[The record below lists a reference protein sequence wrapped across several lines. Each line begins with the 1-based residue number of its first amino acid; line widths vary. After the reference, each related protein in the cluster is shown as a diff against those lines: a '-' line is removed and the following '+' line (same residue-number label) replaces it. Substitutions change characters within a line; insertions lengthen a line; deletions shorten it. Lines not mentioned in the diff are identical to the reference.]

1 MDIQFNKE
9 YHVLLFTFCL
19 CSQCSHM
26 GFITSIV
33 KVGVQIHYIAKRFQ
47 CSLEVPIDSQGQISV
62 STVALSCIMMSWRG
76 GSGPYDS
83 WHARHYNI
91 NTPPQAQHTR
101 TPHQHGEEPP
111 SPQGTKRYD
120 RDLPSTF
127 QPDSQHFDTKQQF
140 GLMFP
145 RHITATAWSQKYQ
158 LAGRSI
164 ETIHLHELVYMGWS
178 NWNIRA
184 LANGKFTSLVFARS
198 IIESIFFHHLSIK
211 LRDEHVD
218 LDDIAAA
225 HCDQQGITITDPD
238 PNQLKKTKIHHLVN
252 ATMDYFHQFANTS
265 LQDAQAKIRALE
277 QQLQAQ
283 RHTTSNNQL
292 PVVDAQEQDLTMTP
306 ESTTTPQANHDQ
318 HTPPTAPNKRTIPT
332 TNAAQPA
339 TKKPRTWTDMGIK
352 ARSAG
357 HTTSPPHNI
366 TPSSA
371 GDTIPAST
379 ITDLQDNIHNLPGTN
394 AIRPFTTAAPN
405 TIAAKTVDAWI
416 KKQPVPKQ
424 HQAALHDALRTLHE
438 LLKKVPKAEQ
448 STLQIKQHHL
458 ACRWRWRHRRAMKS
472 STSCCCLRLRSLS
485 D

>member
-1 MDIQFNKE
+1 MRD
-9 YHVLLFTFCL
+9 
-19 CSQCSHM
+19 S
-26 GFITSIV
+26 
-33 KVGVQIHYIAKRFQ
+33 
-47 CSLEVPIDSQGQISV
+47 SLQ
-62 STVALSCIMMSWRG
+62 
-76 GSGPYDS
+76 
-83 WHARHYNI
+83 H
-91 NTPPQAQHTR
+91 QHTTASTAYTHTTS
-101 TPHQHGEEPP
+101 TPWEEPP

-120 RDLPSTF
+120 RELPSTF
-127 QPDSQHFDTKQQF
+127 QPDSQHFDATQQF

-145 RHITATAWSQKYQ
+145 CHITATAWSQKYQ

-178 NWNIRA
+178 NCNLRA
-184 LANGKFTSLVFARS
+184 LANGKFTSLVFSRS
-198 IIESIFFHHLSIK
+198 IKESMFFHHLPTK
-211 LRDEHVD
+211 LRDEHLD

-225 HCDQQGITITDPD
+225 RCDQQGITITDPD

-252 ATMDYFHQFANTS
+252 AIMDYFRQFANTS

-292 PVVDAQEQDLTMTP
+292 PVVDTQEQDLTMTP
-306 ESTTTPQANHDQ
+306 ESATTPQANHDQ

-339 TKKPRTWTDMGIK
+339 TKKPRTLTDMGIK

-394 AIRPFTTAAPN
+394 TIRPFTKAAPN

-424 HQAALHDALRTLHE
+424 HQAALHDALSTLHQ
-438 LLKKVPKAEQ
+438 LLKKVPRAEQ
-448 STLQIKQHHL
+448 STFAYK
-458 ACRWRWRHRRAMKS
+458 AA
-472 STSCCCLRLRSLS
+472 SLGLPVTMAAKARNEELYKLLLFAVTQLE
-485 D
+485 

>member
-62 STVALSCIMMSWRG
+62 STVALSCIMTSWRG

-198 IIESIFFHHLSIK
+198 IKESIFFHHLSIK

-238 PNQLKKTKIHHLVN
+238 PNQLKRPKSVIWSMPPWIISASLPTPASKMLKPR
-252 ATMDYFHQFANTS
+252 FAHS
-265 LQDAQAKIRALE
+265 SSSFK
-277 QQLQAQ
+277 
-283 RHTTSNNQL
+283 HS
-292 PVVDAQEQDLTMTP
+292 VTP
-306 ESTTTPQANHDQ
+306 H
-318 HTPPTAPNKRTIPT
+318 PT
-332 TNAAQPA
+332 TNFQL
-339 TKKPRTWTDMGIK
+339 
-352 ARSAG
+352 
-357 HTTSPPHNI
+357 
-366 TPSSA
+366 
-371 GDTIPAST
+371 ST
-379 ITDLQDNIHNLPGTN
+379 RKNKISQ
-394 AIRPFTTAAPN
+394 
-405 TIAAKTVDAWI
+405 
-416 KKQPVPKQ
+416 
-424 HQAALHDALRTLHE
+424 
-438 LLKKVPKAEQ
+438 
-448 STLQIKQHHL
+448 
-458 ACRWRWRHRRAMKS
+458 
-472 STSCCCLRLRSLS
+472 
-485 D
+485 